1 MPHSFKLRVV
11 PCLSVECRFWLED
24 SGWNGVVDQV
34 GISVRADSFEQAKN
48 DMELALGKLVES
60 VLYQQRKPARAA

>member
-24 SGWNGVVDQV
+24 NGWNGVIDGL
-34 GISVRADSFEQAKN
+34 GISVQAESFEQAKN

-60 VLYQQRKPARAA
+60 VLFQLRKTVRAA